1 MSTSLSLLDHAKQGN
16 AEAIAAL
23 MNEVLRPQ
31 DVWVKAV
38 LDADCLQVMLK
49 ASEELHQAT
58 SIAFIRRGLL
68 KLQPESIVQ
77 VRAYA
82 WRTGDAFPQWIA
94 AFPLEFLPES
104 HAHPRPALPLQRDSA
119 DVTGVDSS
127 PSTLSSQDNRS
138 TSLLAAQVPTTPSA
152 PLPKRRFELFKMGFV
167 LVLVTMVYFV
177 VTGV

>member
-1 MSTSLSLLDHAKQGN
+1 MNTSLSLLDRAKQGN

-38 LDADCLQVMLK
+38 RDADCLQVMLK

-68 KLQPESIVQ
+68 KLKPESIAQ
-77 VRAYA
+77 VRVYA

-94 AFPLEFLPES
+94 TFSLESLPDS
-104 HAHPRPALPLQRDSA
+104 HLHPMPTVLRQRNGSNGTGADRSPSAVPSPDNPSSLPLPSPA
-119 DVTGVDSS
+119 PTP
-127 PSTLSSQDNRS
+127 PSTQ
-138 TSLLAAQVPTTPSA
+138 
-152 PLPKRRFELFKMGFV
+152 LPKRRFELFKMGFV
-167 LVLVTMVYFV
+167 LVVATTVYFV
-177 VTGV
+177 VMGV

>member
-49 ASEELHQAT
+49 ASEELNQAT

-68 KLQPESIVQ
+68 RLQPASIVQ

-82 WRTGDAFPQWIA
+82 WRTGDAFPLWITT
-94 AFPLEFLPES
+94 FSLEPTPENPLDAIAPLPS
-104 HAHPRPALPLQRDSA
+104 HQIHSSTPTSNRQVSELSTIDSPSAPVPAQTQT
-119 DVTGVDSS
+119 V
-127 PSTLSSQDNRS
+127 PSTL
-138 TSLLAAQVPTTPSA
+138 P
-152 PLPKRRFELFKMGFV
+152 PKRRFELFKMGVV
-167 LVLVTMVYFV
+167 LVVATTVYFMV
-177 VTGV
+177 MGV